1 MELEIFSLAD
11 FAADY
16 GNGKLTVVGTFD
28 TIFAP
33 SLPTSYPHCT
43 VAIRMRIA
51 NAEVGQHEFEI
62 KGIDPDGRVFQNLKG
77 KMETK
82 VNPNADYSTLNLVLN
97 MDNLKLTKA
106 GKYAFEFHFDN
117 EFRSGLK
124 LNVVQAV
131 PPGMVKAA

>member
-28 TIFAP
+28 TIFTP
-33 SLPTSYPHCT
+33 NLPVVHPHCS
-43 VAIRMRIA
+43 VAVRIRVA
-51 NAEVGQHEFEI
+51 NSEAGHHDFEI
-62 KGIDPDGRVFQNLKG
+62 KVIDPDGKVFQNVKG
-77 KMETK
+77 GMDIN
-82 VNPNADYSTLNLVLN
+82 VNPIADYNTMNLVMNLN
-97 MDNLKLTKA
+97 NLTIQKA
-106 GKYAFEFHFDN
+106 GKFAFEFHFDN

-124 LNVVQAV
+124 LNVVQAM